1 MRLSGKPGGRI
12 FLTKRDEMGLRIRK
26 NIVVRLIESAPGDE
40 AGTHKFRVV
49 LITEGKGNKRDRYY
63 YSQKAIDDP
72 ASAAAFEGKPC
83 YLNHQG
89 AIDKTNRPEGDVERQ
104 CGYFSNVA
112 PNGNALEADFT
123 TKSNNAGQEAS
134 ADCMD
139 ALKHSQEH
147 PGMSLV
153 GFSVNADGDID
164 GTIKDADGEWK
175 NVIRIPSADSCD
187 LVTKPA
193 RGGKVLKLLESEQEE
208 LAGILEQMRSGFE
221 NGADYETL
229 RKMCE
234 SALTA
239 AKMNQGEEDMFPPA
253 AAGAVPTAPK
263 PPVPGTPATPAANAE
278 DEAKALR
285 CAAYKKMAESHPD
298 PSTAAKYKQ
307 MAEAEGDLTITHSGA
322 PPVAQ
327 AEEESEAKTMA
338 ESEAKKKQ
346 DEAEAESKK
355 KMTESVASLKTEV
368 AKFKLRES
376 GLPEV
381 FHAGILREAAA
392 LDDKSLAS
400 RITEEVEKY
409 KFTLRESFKSGVSPS
424 FGGPAG
430 STGSD
435 AVRSAFAARGL

>member
-1 MRLSGKPGGRI
+1 MPRW
-12 FLTKRDEMGLRIRK
+12 DDMGLRIRNQK
-26 NIVVRLIESAPGDE
+26 ISVLRLLESSPGD
-40 AGTHKFRVV
+40 ADGTHKFRVV

-89 AIDKTNRPEGDVERQ
+89 QIDKANRPEGDVERQ

-123 TKSNNAGQEAS
+123 TKSNAAGKEAA

-164 GTIKDADGEWK
+164 GTIQDSDGEWK
-175 NVIRIPSADSCD
+175 NVIRIPAADSCD

-239 AKMNQGEEDMFPPA
+239 AKMNQGDEDMFPPA
-253 AAGAVPTAPK
+253 AGAGSVPTAPK

-298 PSTAAKYKQ
+298 PAVAAKYKQ
-307 MAEAEGDLTITHSGA
+307 MAEAEGELTITHSGT

-327 AEEESEAKTMA
+327 AEGEGEAKKMA
-338 ESEAKKKQ
+338 EAEAKKKQ

-355 KMTESVASLKTEV
+355 KMTESVALLKTEV

-381 FHAGILREAAA
+381 FHAGILREAAS
-392 LDDKSLAS
+392 LDDASLAS
-400 RITEEVEKY
+400 RITEEINKY
-409 KFTLRESFKSGVSPS
+409 KFTLQESFKSGVSPS

-435 AVRSAFAARGL
+435 AVKSAFAARGL